1 MKKLLIFGYT
11 MEMGG
16 AEKALVDTLNYLH
29 SKVEIDLYLLEKKGS
44 LMSSIPKDVN
54 VYQMKNNKFI
64 YALFRFVPFFRKK
77 YINKIANK
85 KDYNNYL
92 KNLRLSEDMLRFAKQ
107 EALKLD
113 LGMNFI
119 SADVTL
125 DNKHLLYQFVA
136 DERIDFRE
144 LAKAIAGKYKLRV
157 ELRQIGARD
166 KAKLIDGI
174 GPCGRRLC
182 CTSFLDKLDSI
193 SMNMAK
199 NQGLA
204 LNPSKIN
211 GACGRLMCCLTYEN
225 DNYTECRKQ
234 LPEVGKMVETE
245 YGIGK
250 VVSEDVLNLKYTVN
264 INNELKEI
272 KVADNGNRKE

>member
-1 MKKLLIFGYT
+1 MNEIYQVLVEDKKIIN
-11 MEMGG
+11 
-16 AEKALVDTLNYLH
+16 ALSNSGKYLVGDNVIVKT
-29 SKVEIDLYLLEKKGS
+29 SRGEQYGR
-44 LMSSIPKDVN
+44 VN
-54 VYQMKNNKFI
+54 AINNKIDIEINDI
-64 YALFRFVPFFRKK
+64 YIIRK
-77 YINKIANK
+77 ANK

-92 KNLRLSEDMLRFAKQ
+92 KNLRLSEDMLNFAKQ

-136 DERIDFRE
+136 DERVDFRE
-144 LAKAIAGKYKLRV
+144 LAKDIAGKYKLRV

>member
-1 MKKLLIFGYT
+1 MNEIYQVLVEDKKIIN
-11 MEMGG
+11 
-16 AEKALVDTLNYLH
+16 ALSNSGKYLVGDNVIVKT
-29 SKVEIDLYLLEKKGS
+29 SRGEQYGR
-44 LMSSIPKDVN
+44 VN
-54 VYQMKNNKFI
+54 AINNKIDIEINDI
-64 YALFRFVPFFRKK
+64 YIIRK
-77 YINKIANK
+77 ANK

-92 KNLRLSEDMLRFAKQ
+92 KNLRLSEDMLSFAKQ

-136 DERIDFRE
+136 DERVDFRE
-144 LAKAIAGKYKLRV
+144 LAKDIAGKYKLRV

>member
-1 MKKLLIFGYT
+1 MNEIYQVLVEDKKIIN
-11 MEMGG
+11 
-16 AEKALVDTLNYLH
+16 ALSNSGKYLVGDNVIVKT
-29 SKVEIDLYLLEKKGS
+29 SRGEQYGRVNAINNKIDVEIND
-44 LMSSIPKDVN
+44 
-54 VYQMKNNKFI
+54 I
-64 YALFRFVPFFRKK
+64 YIIRK
-77 YINKIANK
+77 ANK

-136 DERIDFRE
+136 DERVDFRE
-144 LAKAIAGKYKLRV
+144 LAKDIAGKYKLRV

>member
-1 MKKLLIFGYT
+1 MNEAYQVLIEDKKEII
-11 MEMGG
+11 
-16 AEKALVDTLNYLH
+16 ALSNSGKYLVGDNIIVKT
-29 SKVEIDLYLLEKKGS
+29 SRGEQYGKITDIISEINSEIND
-44 LMSSIPKDVN
+44 
-54 VYQMKNNKFI
+54 I
-64 YALFRFVPFFRKK
+64 YIIRK
-77 YINKIANK
+77 ANK

-92 KNLRLSEDMLRFAKQ
+92 KNLRLSEDMLKFAKQ
-107 EALKLD
+107 EVTKLRLD
-113 LGMNFI
+113 MNFV

-136 DERIDFRE
+136 DERVDFRE
-144 LAKAIAGKYKLRV
+144 LAKSIAGKYKLRV

-182 CTSFLDKLDSI
+182 CASFLDKLDSI

-225 DNYTECRKQ
+225 DNYLECRNQ
-234 LPEVGKMVETE
+234 LPGVGKMVETE
-245 YGIGK
+245 FGEGK

-272 KVADNGNRKE
+272 KVVNDGSRKK

>member
-1 MKKLLIFGYT
+1 MNEIYQVLVEDKKIIN
-11 MEMGG
+11 
-16 AEKALVDTLNYLH
+16 ALSNSGKYLV
-29 SKVEIDLYLLEKKGS
+29 SDNVIVKTSRGEQYGR
-44 LMSSIPKDVN
+44 VN
-54 VYQMKNNKFI
+54 AINNKIDIEINDI
-64 YALFRFVPFFRKK
+64 YIIRKV
-77 YINKIANK
+77 NK

-113 LGMNFI
+113 LDMNFI

-125 DNKHLLYQFVA
+125 DDKHLLYQFVA
-136 DERIDFRE
+136 DERVDFRE
-144 LAKAIAGKYKLRV
+144 LAKAIAVKYKLRV

>member
-1 MKKLLIFGYT
+1 MN
-11 MEMGG
+11 E
-16 AEKALVDTLNYLH
+16 
-29 SKVEIDLYLLEKKGS
+29 
-44 LMSSIPKDVN
+44 
-54 VYQMKNNKFI
+54 VYQVLIEDKKEIIALSNSWKYLVGDNIIVKTSRGEQYGKITDIISEKNSEINDI
-64 YALFRFVPFFRKK
+64 YIIRK
-77 YINKIANK
+77 ANK

-92 KNLRLSEDMLRFAKQ
+92 KNLRLSEDMLKFAKQ
-107 EALKLD
+107 EATKLKLD
-113 LGMNFI
+113 MNFV

-136 DERIDFRE
+136 DERVDFRE
-144 LAKAIAGKYKLRV
+144 LAKSIAGKYKLRV

-182 CTSFLDKLDSI
+182 CASFLDKLDSI

-225 DNYTECRKQ
+225 DNYLECRNQ
-234 LPEVGKMVETE
+234 LPGVGKMVETE
-245 YGIGK
+245 FGEGK

-272 KVADNGNRKE
+272 KVVNDGSRKK

>member
-1 MKKLLIFGYT
+1 MN
-11 MEMGG
+11 E
-16 AEKALVDTLNYLH
+16 
-29 SKVEIDLYLLEKKGS
+29 
-44 LMSSIPKDVN
+44 
-54 VYQMKNNKFI
+54 VYQVLIEDKKEIIALSNSGKYLVGDNIIVKTSRGEQYGKITDIISEKNSEINDI
-64 YALFRFVPFFRKK
+64 YIIRK
-77 YINKIANK
+77 ANK

-92 KNLRLSEDMLRFAKQ
+92 KNLRLSEDMLKFAKQ
-107 EALKLD
+107 EVTKLRLD
-113 LGMNFI
+113 MNFV

-136 DERIDFRE
+136 DERVDFRE
-144 LAKAIAGKYKLRV
+144 LAKSIAGKYKLRV

-182 CTSFLDKLDSI
+182 CASFLDKLDSI

-225 DNYTECRKQ
+225 DNYLECRNQ
-234 LPEVGKMVETE
+234 LPGVGKMVETE
-245 YGIGK
+245 FGVGK

-272 KVADNGNRKE
+272 KVVNDGSRKK

>member
-1 MKKLLIFGYT
+1 MN
-11 MEMGG
+11 E
-16 AEKALVDTLNYLH
+16 
-29 SKVEIDLYLLEKKGS
+29 
-44 LMSSIPKDVN
+44 
-54 VYQMKNNKFI
+54 VYQVLIEDKKEIIALSNSGKYLIGDNIIVKTSRGEQYGKITDIISEKNSEINDI
-64 YALFRFVPFFRKK
+64 YIIRK
-77 YINKIANK
+77 ANK
-85 KDYNNYL
+85 KDYKNYL
-92 KNLRLSEDMLRFAKQ
+92 KNLRLSEDMLKFAKQ
-107 EALKLD
+107 EATKFKLD
-113 LGMNFI
+113 MNFV

-136 DERIDFRE
+136 DERVDFRE
-144 LAKAIAGKYKLRV
+144 LAKSIAGKYKLRV

-182 CTSFLDKLDSI
+182 CASFLDKLDSI

-225 DNYTECRKQ
+225 DNYLECRNQ
-234 LPEVGKMVETE
+234 LPGVGKMVETE
-245 YGIGK
+245 FGEGK

-272 KVADNGNRKE
+272 KVVNDGSRKK

>member
-1 MKKLLIFGYT
+1 MNEIYQVLVEDKKNIN
-11 MEMGG
+11 
-16 AEKALVDTLNYLH
+16 ALSNSGKYLV
-29 SKVEIDLYLLEKKGS
+29 SDNVIVKTSRGEQYGR
-44 LMSSIPKDVN
+44 VN
-54 VYQMKNNKFI
+54 AINNKIDIEMNDI
-64 YALFRFVPFFRKK
+64 YIIRK
-77 YINKIANK
+77 ANK

-107 EALKLD
+107 EALKLY

-125 DNKHLLYQFVA
+125 HLLYQFVA

>member
-1 MKKLLIFGYT
+1 MNEAYQVLIEDKKEIIALSNSGKYLVGDNIIVKTGRGEQY
-11 MEMGG
+11 GKI
-16 AEKALVDTLNYLH
+16 ADIISEKN
-29 SKVEIDLYLLEKKGS
+29 SEIND
-44 LMSSIPKDVN
+44 
-54 VYQMKNNKFI
+54 I
-64 YALFRFVPFFRKK
+64 YIIRK
-77 YINKIANK
+77 ANK

-92 KNLRLSEDMLRFAKQ
+92 KNLRLSEDMLKFAKQ
-107 EALKLD
+107 EVTKLRLD
-113 LGMNFI
+113 MNFV

-136 DERIDFRE
+136 DERVDFRE
-144 LAKAIAGKYKLRV
+144 LAKSIAVKYKLRV

-182 CTSFLDKLDSI
+182 CASFLDKLDSI

-225 DNYTECRKQ
+225 DNYLECRNQ
-234 LPEVGKMVETE
+234 LPGVGKMVETE
-245 YGIGK
+245 FGEGK

-272 KVADNGNRKE
+272 KVVNDGSRKK

>member
-1 MKKLLIFGYT
+1 MN
-11 MEMGG
+11 E
-16 AEKALVDTLNYLH
+16 
-29 SKVEIDLYLLEKKGS
+29 
-44 LMSSIPKDVN
+44 
-54 VYQMKNNKFI
+54 VYQVLVEDKKEIIALSNSGKYLVGDNIIVKTSRGEQYGKITDIISKKNSEINDI
-64 YALFRFVPFFRKK
+64 YIIRK
-77 YINKIANK
+77 ANK

-92 KNLRLSEDMLRFAKQ
+92 KNLRLSEDMLKFAKQ
-107 EALKLD
+107 EVTKLRLD
-113 LGMNFI
+113 MNFV

-136 DERIDFRE
+136 DERVDFRE
-144 LAKAIAGKYKLRV
+144 LAKSIAGKYKLRV

-174 GPCGRRLC
+174 GPCGRCFC
-182 CTSFLDKLDSI
+182 CASFLDKLDSI

-225 DNYTECRKQ
+225 DNYLECRNQ
-234 LPEVGKMVETE
+234 LPGVGKMVETE
-245 YGIGK
+245 FGEGK

-272 KVADNGNRKE
+272 KVVNDGSRKK

>member
-1 MKKLLIFGYT
+1 MN
-11 MEMGG
+11 E
-16 AEKALVDTLNYLH
+16 
-29 SKVEIDLYLLEKKGS
+29 
-44 LMSSIPKDVN
+44 
-54 VYQMKNNKFI
+54 VYQVLVEDKKEIIALSNSGKYLVGDNIIVKTNRGEQYGKITDIIFEKNSEINDI
-64 YALFRFVPFFRKK
+64 YIIRK
-77 YINKIANK
+77 ANK

-92 KNLRLSEDMLRFAKQ
+92 KNLRLSEDMLKFAKQ
-107 EALKLD
+107 EVTKLRLD
-113 LGMNFI
+113 MNFV

-136 DERIDFRE
+136 DERVDFRE
-144 LAKAIAGKYKLRV
+144 LAKSIAGKYKLRV

-182 CTSFLDKLDSI
+182 CASFLDKLDSI

-225 DNYTECRKQ
+225 DNYLECRNQ
-234 LPEVGKMVETE
+234 LPGVGKMVETE
-245 YGIGK
+245 FGEGK

-272 KVADNGNRKE
+272 KVVNDGSRKK

>member
-1 MKKLLIFGYT
+1 MN
-11 MEMGG
+11 E
-16 AEKALVDTLNYLH
+16 
-29 SKVEIDLYLLEKKGS
+29 
-44 LMSSIPKDVN
+44 
-54 VYQMKNNKFI
+54 VYQVLIEDKKEIIALSNSGKYLIGDNIIVKTSRGEQYGKITDIISEKNGEINDI
-64 YALFRFVPFFRKK
+64 YIIRK
-77 YINKIANK
+77 ANK

-92 KNLRLSEDMLRFAKQ
+92 KNLRLSEGMLKFAKQ
-107 EALKLD
+107 EATKLRLD
-113 LGMNFI
+113 MNFV

-136 DERIDFRE
+136 DERVDFRE
-144 LAKAIAGKYKLRV
+144 LAKSIAGKYKLRV

-182 CTSFLDKLDSI
+182 CASFLDKLDSI

-225 DNYTECRKQ
+225 DNYLECRNQ
-234 LPEVGKMVETE
+234 LPGVGNMVETE
-245 YGIGK
+245 FGEGK

-272 KVADNGNRKE
+272 KVVNDGSRKK

>member
-1 MKKLLIFGYT
+1 MNEIYQVLVEDKKIIN
-11 MEMGG
+11 
-16 AEKALVDTLNYLH
+16 ALSNSGKYLV
-29 SKVEIDLYLLEKKGS
+29 SD
-44 LMSSIPKDVN
+44 N
-54 VYQMKNNKFI
+54 VIVKTSRGEQYGRVIAINNKIDIEINDI
-64 YALFRFVPFFRKK
+64 YIIRK
-77 YINKIANK
+77 ANK

-92 KNLRLSEDMLRFAKQ
+92 KNLRLSEDMLSFAKQ

-136 DERIDFRE
+136 DERVDFRE
-144 LAKAIAGKYKLRV
+144 LAKDIAGKYKLRV

>member
-1 MKKLLIFGYT
+1 MNEIYQVLVEDKKIIN
-11 MEMGG
+11 
-16 AEKALVDTLNYLH
+16 ALSNSGKYLV
-29 SKVEIDLYLLEKKGS
+29 SDNVIVKTSRGEQYGR
-44 LMSSIPKDVN
+44 VN
-54 VYQMKNNKFI
+54 AINNKIDIEMNDI
-64 YALFRFVPFFRKK
+64 YIIRK
-77 YINKIANK
+77 ANK

-136 DERIDFRE
+136 DERVDFRE
-144 LAKAIAGKYKLRV
+144 LAKAIACKYKLRV

>member
-1 MKKLLIFGYT
+1 MNEAYQVLIEDKKEIIALSNSGKYLVGDNIIVKTSRGEQYGKIT
-11 MEMGG
+11 DIIS
-16 AEKALVDTLNYLH
+16 EKN
-29 SKVEIDLYLLEKKGS
+29 SEIND
-44 LMSSIPKDVN
+44 
-54 VYQMKNNKFI
+54 I
-64 YALFRFVPFFRKK
+64 YIIRK
-77 YINKIANK
+77 ANK

-119 SADVTL
+119 SADLTL

-136 DERIDFRE
+136 DERVDFRE

-225 DNYTECRKQ
+225 DNYIECRKQ

>member
-1 MKKLLIFGYT
+1 MN
-11 MEMGG
+11 E
-16 AEKALVDTLNYLH
+16 
-29 SKVEIDLYLLEKKGS
+29 
-44 LMSSIPKDVN
+44 
-54 VYQMKNNKFI
+54 VYQVLIEDKKEIIALSNSGKYLVGDNIIVKTSRGEQYGKITDIISEKNSEINDI
-64 YALFRFVPFFRKK
+64 YIIRK
-77 YINKIANK
+77 ANK

-92 KNLRLSEDMLRFAKQ
+92 KNLRLSEDMLKFAKQ
-107 EALKLD
+107 EATKLKLD
-113 LGMNFI
+113 MNFV

-136 DERIDFRE
+136 DERVDFRE
-144 LAKAIAGKYKLRV
+144 LAKSIAGKYKLRV

-182 CTSFLDKLDSI
+182 CASFLDKLDSI

-225 DNYTECRKQ
+225 DNYLECRNQ
-234 LPEVGKMVETE
+234 LPGVGKMVETE
-245 YGIGK
+245 FGEGK

-272 KVADNGNRKE
+272 KVVNDGSRKK

>member
-1 MKKLLIFGYT
+1 MN
-11 MEMGG
+11 E
-16 AEKALVDTLNYLH
+16 
-29 SKVEIDLYLLEKKGS
+29 
-44 LMSSIPKDVN
+44 
-54 VYQMKNNKFI
+54 VYQILIEDKKEIIALSNSGKYLVGDNIIVKTSRGEQYGKITDIISEKNNEINDI
-64 YALFRFVPFFRKK
+64 YIIRK
-77 YINKIANK
+77 ANK

-92 KNLRLSEDMLRFAKQ
+92 KNLRLSEDMLKFAKQ
-107 EALKLD
+107 EATKLKLD
-113 LGMNFI
+113 MNFV

-125 DNKHLLYQFVA
+125 DNKHLLYQFAA
-136 DERIDFRE
+136 DERVDFRE
-144 LAKAIAGKYKLRV
+144 LAKSIAGKYKLRV

-182 CTSFLDKLDSI
+182 CASFLDKLDSI

-225 DNYTECRKQ
+225 DNYLECRNQ
-234 LPEVGKMVETE
+234 LPGVGKMVETE
-245 YGIGK
+245 FGEGK

-272 KVADNGNRKE
+272 KVVNDGSRKK

>member
-1 MKKLLIFGYT
+1 MN
-11 MEMGG
+11 E
-16 AEKALVDTLNYLH
+16 
-29 SKVEIDLYLLEKKGS
+29 
-44 LMSSIPKDVN
+44 
-54 VYQMKNNKFI
+54 VYQVLIEDKKEIIALSNSGKYLVGDNIIVKTSRGEQYGKITDIISEKNNEINDI
-64 YALFRFVPFFRKK
+64 YIIRK
-77 YINKIANK
+77 ANK

-92 KNLRLSEDMLRFAKQ
+92 KNLRLSEDMLKFAKQ
-107 EALKLD
+107 EETKLKLD
-113 LGMNFI
+113 MNFV

-136 DERIDFRE
+136 DERVDFRE
-144 LAKAIAGKYKLRV
+144 LAKSIAGKYKLRV

-182 CTSFLDKLDSI
+182 CASFLDKLDSI

-225 DNYTECRKQ
+225 DNYLECRNQ
-234 LPEVGKMVETE
+234 LPGVGKMVETE
-245 YGIGK
+245 FGEGK

-272 KVADNGNRKE
+272 KVVNDGSRKK

>member
-1 MKKLLIFGYT
+1 MNEAYQVLIEDKKEIIALSNSGKYLVGDNIIVKTSRGEQYGKIT
-11 MEMGG
+11 DIIS
-16 AEKALVDTLNYLH
+16 EKN
-29 SKVEIDLYLLEKKGS
+29 SEIND
-44 LMSSIPKDVN
+44 
-54 VYQMKNNKFI
+54 I
-64 YALFRFVPFFRKK
+64 YIIRK
-77 YINKIANK
+77 ANK

-92 KNLRLSEDMLRFAKQ
+92 KNLRLSENMLKFAKQ
-107 EALKLD
+107 EVTKLRLD
-113 LGMNFI
+113 MNFV

-136 DERIDFRE
+136 DERVDFRE
-144 LAKAIAGKYKLRV
+144 LAKSIAGKYKLRV

-182 CTSFLDKLDSI
+182 CASFLDKLDSI

-225 DNYTECRKQ
+225 DNYLECRNQ
-234 LPEVGKMVETE
+234 LPGVGKMVETE
-245 YGIGK
+245 FGEGK

-272 KVADNGNRKE
+272 KVVNDGSRKK

>member
-1 MKKLLIFGYT
+1 MN
-11 MEMGG
+11 E
-16 AEKALVDTLNYLH
+16 
-29 SKVEIDLYLLEKKGS
+29 
-44 LMSSIPKDVN
+44 
-54 VYQMKNNKFI
+54 VYQVLIEDKKEIIALSNSGKYLTGDNIIVKTSRGEQYGKITDIISEKNSEINDI
-64 YALFRFVPFFRKK
+64 YIIRK
-77 YINKIANK
+77 ANK

-92 KNLRLSEDMLRFAKQ
+92 KNLRLSEDMLKFAKQ
-107 EALKLD
+107 EATKLKLD
-113 LGMNFI
+113 MNFV

-136 DERIDFRE
+136 DERVDFRE
-144 LAKAIAGKYKLRV
+144 LAKSIAGKYKLRV

-182 CTSFLDKLDSI
+182 CASFLDKLDSI

-225 DNYTECRKQ
+225 DNYLECRNQ
-234 LPEVGKMVETE
+234 LPGVGKMVETE
-245 YGIGK
+245 FGEGR

-272 KVADNGNRKE
+272 KVVNDGSRKK

>member
-1 MKKLLIFGYT
+1 MN
-11 MEMGG
+11 E
-16 AEKALVDTLNYLH
+16 
-29 SKVEIDLYLLEKKGS
+29 
-44 LMSSIPKDVN
+44 
-54 VYQMKNNKFI
+54 VYQVLIEDKKEIIALSNSGKYLVGDNIIVKTSRGEQYGKITDIISEKNNEINDI
-64 YALFRFVPFFRKK
+64 YIIRR
-77 YINKIANK
+77 ANK

-92 KNLRLSEDMLRFAKQ
+92 KNLRLSEDMLKFAKQ
-107 EALKLD
+107 EATKLKLD
-113 LGMNFI
+113 MNFV

-136 DERIDFRE
+136 DERVDFRE
-144 LAKAIAGKYKLRV
+144 LAKSIAGKYKLRV

-182 CTSFLDKLDSI
+182 CASFLDKLDSI

-225 DNYTECRKQ
+225 DNYLECRNQ
-234 LPEVGKMVETE
+234 LPGVGKMVETE
-245 YGIGK
+245 FGEGK

-272 KVADNGNRKE
+272 KVVNDGSRKK

>member
-1 MKKLLIFGYT
+1 ML
-11 MEMGG
+11 
-16 AEKALVDTLNYLH
+16 
-29 SKVEIDLYLLEKKGS
+29 
-44 LMSSIPKDVN
+44 
-54 VYQMKNNKFI
+54 KF
-64 YALFRFVPFFRKK
+64 AR
-77 YINKIANK
+77 
-85 KDYNNYL
+85 
-92 KNLRLSEDMLRFAKQ
+92 Q
-107 EALKLD
+107 EATKLKLD
-113 LGMNFI
+113 MNFV

-136 DERIDFRE
+136 DERVDFRE
-144 LAKAIAGKYKLRV
+144 LAKSIAGKYKLRV

-182 CTSFLDKLDSI
+182 CASFLDKLDSI

-225 DNYTECRKQ
+225 DNYLECRNQ
-234 LPEVGKMVETE
+234 LPGVGKMVETE
-245 YGIGK
+245 FGEGK

-272 KVADNGNRKE
+272 KVVNDGSRKELKSIFDEIEKIKRCVVLTHAINL

>member
-1 MKKLLIFGYT
+1 MNEIYQVLVEDKKIIN
-11 MEMGG
+11 
-16 AEKALVDTLNYLH
+16 ALSNSGKYLV
-29 SKVEIDLYLLEKKGS
+29 SD
-44 LMSSIPKDVN
+44 N
-54 VYQMKNNKFI
+54 VIVKTSRGEQYGRVIAINNKIDIEINDI
-64 YALFRFVPFFRKK
+64 YIIRK
-77 YINKIANK
+77 ANK

-92 KNLRLSEDMLRFAKQ
+92 KNLRLSEDMLSFAKQ

-136 DERIDFRE
+136 DERVDFRE
-144 LAKAIAGKYKLRV
+144 LAKDIAGKYKLRV

-225 DNYTECRKQ
+225 DNYIECRKQ

>member
-1 MKKLLIFGYT
+1 MNEIYQVLVEDKKIIN
-11 MEMGG
+11 
-16 AEKALVDTLNYLH
+16 ALSNSGKYLVGDNVIVKT
-29 SKVEIDLYLLEKKGS
+29 SRGEQYGR
-44 LMSSIPKDVN
+44 VN
-54 VYQMKNNKFI
+54 AINNKIDIEINDI
-64 YALFRFVPFFRKK
+64 YIIRK
-77 YINKIANK
+77 ANK

-92 KNLRLSEDMLRFAKQ
+92 KNLRLSEDMLSFAKQ

-136 DERIDFRE
+136 DERVDFRE
-144 LAKAIAGKYKLRV
+144 LAKDIAGKYKLRV

-250 VVSEDVLNLKYTVN
+250 VVSEDVLNLKYIVN

>member
-1 MKKLLIFGYT
+1 MNEIYKILIEDKKSISALSNSGKYLVGDYVVVKTNRGEQYGKIDNVINNVSDEINDIYIIR
-11 MEMGG
+11 
-16 AEKALVDTLNYLH
+16 KA
-29 SKVEIDLYLLEKKGS
+29 
-44 LMSSIPKDVN
+44 
-54 VYQMKNNKFI
+54 NN
-64 YALFRFVPFFRKK
+64 R
-77 YINKIANK
+77 
-85 KDYNNYL
+85 DYNNYL
-92 KNLRLSEDMLRFAKQ
+92 KNLRQSEDMLRFAKR
-107 EALKLD
+107 EANRLKLT
-113 LGMNFI
+113 MTFI
-119 SADVTL
+119 SADLTL

-136 DERIDFRE
+136 DERVDFRE
-144 LAKAIAGKYKLRV
+144 LAKDIAGKYRVRV

-199 NQGLA
+199 NQGIA

-234 LPEVGKMVETE
+234 LPGIGKIVETE
-245 YGIGK
+245 YGTGK
-250 VVSEDVLNLKYTVN
+250 VVNEDVLNLKYTVN
-264 INNELKEI
+264 VNNELKEI
-272 KVADNGNRKE
+272 KVINDENRIK

>member
-1 MKKLLIFGYT
+1 MNEIYKVLIEDKKSIN
-11 MEMGG
+11 
-16 AEKALVDTLNYLH
+16 ALSNSGKYLVGDNVVIKT
-29 SKVEIDLYLLEKKGS
+29 SRGEQYGKIDGVVL
-44 LMSSIPKDVN
+44 D
-54 VYQMKNNKFI
+54 KNNEINDI
-64 YALFRFVPFFRKK
+64 YIIRK
-77 YINKIANK
+77 ANK

-92 KNLRLSEDMLRFAKQ
+92 KNLRLNEDMLKFARA
-107 EALKLD
+107 EATKLKLN
-113 LGMNFI
+113 MNLI

-136 DERIDFRE
+136 DERVDFRE
-144 LAKAIAGKYKLRV
+144 LAKSIAGKYKLRV

-174 GPCGRRLC
+174 GPCGRPLC

-225 DNYTECRKQ
+225 DNYAECRKQ
-234 LPEVGKMVETE
+234 LPEIGKIVETE
-245 YGIGK
+245 FGTGK

-264 INNELKEI
+264 VNNELKEI
-272 KVADNGNRKE
+272 KVVNDGNRKE

>member
-1 MKKLLIFGYT
+1 MN
-11 MEMGG
+11 E
-16 AEKALVDTLNYLH
+16 
-29 SKVEIDLYLLEKKGS
+29 
-44 LMSSIPKDVN
+44 
-54 VYQMKNNKFI
+54 VYQVLVEDKKEIIALSNSGKYLVGDNIIVKTSRGEQYGKITDIISEKNSEVNDI
-64 YALFRFVPFFRKK
+64 YIIRK
-77 YINKIANK
+77 ANK

-92 KNLRLSEDMLRFAKQ
+92 KNLRLSEDMLKFAKQ
-107 EALKLD
+107 EVTKLRLD
-113 LGMNFI
+113 MNFV

-136 DERIDFRE
+136 DERVDFRE
-144 LAKAIAGKYKLRV
+144 LAKSIAGKYKLRV

-182 CTSFLDKLDSI
+182 CASFLDKLDSI

-225 DNYTECRKQ
+225 DNYLECRNQ
-234 LPEVGKMVETE
+234 LPGVGKMVETE
-245 YGIGK
+245 FGEGK

-272 KVADNGNRKE
+272 KVVNDGSRKK

>member
-1 MKKLLIFGYT
+1 MN
-11 MEMGG
+11 E
-16 AEKALVDTLNYLH
+16 
-29 SKVEIDLYLLEKKGS
+29 
-44 LMSSIPKDVN
+44 
-54 VYQMKNNKFI
+54 VYQVLIEDKKEIIALSNSGKYLVGDNIIVKTSRGEQYGKITDIISEKNSEINDI
-64 YALFRFVPFFRKK
+64 YIIRK
-77 YINKIANK
+77 ANK

-92 KNLRLSEDMLRFAKQ
+92 KNLRLSEDMLKFAKQ
-107 EALKLD
+107 EVTKLRLD
-113 LGMNFI
+113 MNFV

-136 DERIDFRE
+136 DERVDFRE
-144 LAKAIAGKYKLRV
+144 LAKSIAGKYKLRV

-182 CTSFLDKLDSI
+182 CASFLDKLDSI

-225 DNYTECRKQ
+225 DNYLECRNQ
-234 LPEVGKMVETE
+234 LPGVGKMVETE
-245 YGIGK
+245 FGEGK

-272 KVADNGNRKE
+272 KVVNDGSRKK

>member
-1 MKKLLIFGYT
+1 MN
-11 MEMGG
+11 E
-16 AEKALVDTLNYLH
+16 
-29 SKVEIDLYLLEKKGS
+29 
-44 LMSSIPKDVN
+44 
-54 VYQMKNNKFI
+54 VYQVLVEDKKEIIALSNSGKYLVGDNIIVKTSRGEQYGKITDIISEKNSEINDI
-64 YALFRFVPFFRKK
+64 YIVRK
-77 YINKIANK
+77 ANK

-92 KNLRLSEDMLRFAKQ
+92 KNLRLSEDMLKFAKQ
-107 EALKLD
+107 EVTKLRLD
-113 LGMNFI
+113 MNFV

-136 DERIDFRE
+136 DERVDFRE
-144 LAKAIAGKYKLRV
+144 LAKSIAGKYKLRV

-182 CTSFLDKLDSI
+182 CASFLDKLDSI

-225 DNYTECRKQ
+225 DNYLECRNQ
-234 LPEVGKMVETE
+234 LPGVGKMVETE
-245 YGIGK
+245 FGEGK
-250 VVSEDVLNLKYTVN
+250 VVSEDVLNLKYTVS

-272 KVADNGNRKE
+272 KVVNDGSRKK

>member
-1 MKKLLIFGYT
+1 MN
-11 MEMGG
+11 E
-16 AEKALVDTLNYLH
+16 
-29 SKVEIDLYLLEKKGS
+29 
-44 LMSSIPKDVN
+44 
-54 VYQMKNNKFI
+54 VYQVLIEDKKEIIALSNSGKYLIGDNIIVKTSRGEQYGKITDIISEKNSEINDI
-64 YALFRFVPFFRKK
+64 YIIRK
-77 YINKIANK
+77 ANK

-92 KNLRLSEDMLRFAKQ
+92 KNLRLSEDMLKFAKQ
-107 EALKLD
+107 EATKLKLD
-113 LGMNFI
+113 MNFV

-136 DERIDFRE
+136 DERVDFRE
-144 LAKAIAGKYKLRV
+144 LAKSIAGKYKLRV

-182 CTSFLDKLDSI
+182 CASFLDKLDSI

-225 DNYTECRKQ
+225 DNYLECRNQ
-234 LPEVGKMVETE
+234 LPGVGKMVETE
-245 YGIGK
+245 FGEGK

-272 KVADNGNRKE
+272 KVVNDGSRKK